1 MLLTVSSFGECL
13 RRFSPAEAFL
23 SKKYTIFRYEHLRF
37 TSPFSTRMA
46 NFANENQENSRHIVL

>member
-23 SKKYTIFRYEHLRF
+23 SRNFGVFSYEIGEMKAGNTTKNLLPCP
-37 TSPFSTRMA
+37 SVDSTQIRP
-46 NFANENQENSRHIVL
+46 